1 MRTPPKSRGPSDFR
15 AFLHITQR
23 RVPFITMCA
32 QTFDYHTSET
42 APRIDPFASQNLAR
56 SPQPQAEQGL
66 TNARVIHSTLG
77 FCVTTSPALPRHPV
91 ADASHA
97 FRRSVKLPTSPP
109 RAPRHDK
116 IKSLPTMERASKL
129 IRGLKLSGDVITP
142 EQLCCAAWPE
152 AVGKK
157 IAGHTRPAKL
167 VRTRLVVEVEDHIWQ
182 RQLFALTP
190 HILNNLENTLGRGLV
205 EDLEFRI
212 VPRRREPLMARQ
224 AVPALPV
231 DDADAIA
238 DPLMRGIYKL
248 SRKKAQA

>member
-1 MRTPPKSRGPSDFR
+1 LNGDPD
-15 AFLHITQR
+15 
-23 RVPFITMCA
+23 
-32 QTFDYHTSET
+32 
-42 APRIDPFASQNLAR
+42 RIP
-56 SPQPQAEQGL
+56 
-66 TNARVIHSTLG
+66 
-77 FCVTTSPALPRHPV
+77 
-91 ADASHA
+91 
-97 FRRSVKLPTSPP
+97 
-109 RAPRHDK
+109 PRHDK

-129 IRGLKLSGDVITP
+129 IRGLRLSDVITP

-167 VRTRLVVEVEDHIWQ
+167 VRTRLVVEVEDHTWQ

-190 HILNNLENTLGRGLV
+190 HILNNLEKTLGRGLV
-205 EDLEFRI
+205 EELEFRI
-212 VPRRREPLMARQ
+212 VPRRREPVMARQ